1 MFCRCPDNRGSGDSR
16 GQGVIMSTVMSE
28 QLQKEEDAGEEE
40 EEDEEQGE
48 EFVFEDSSEEDNQ
61 PEESR
66 GNAKDIELSVTAAKI
81 DVTSICNSQ
90 APSENYIQEVCDAV
104 PPAGQEGAPDKDVAT
119 IPVSD
124 VPVSESPSWTVPN
137 AGFDSTT
144 AEPCPGE
151 ERQESPAVKLPQAE
165 DHCNNTSQEIT
176 CSGDTSEAAACETTE
191 VIYDDVPNEDL
202 LSPDEDMIYEDVQ
215 SNTGRAA
222 AADNG
227 WSSSE
232 FESYDEQSDNE
243 SKQPTRSKDCAKCW
257 VRQHYCRTLSG
268 EERQESPAVKLPQA
282 EDHCN
287 NTSQEITCSGDTSE
301 AAACETTEVIYDDV
315 PNEDLLSP
323 DEDMIYEDVQS
334 NTGRA
339 AAADNGWSSSEFES
353 YDEQSDNESK
363 QPTRSKLSP
372 DVLRLRERCARTKRE
387 LATRLAGKHNYDMKV
402 QQLMKAAKSGTKD
415 GLEKTKIAVMRKVSF
430 LQRKDQF
437 EEEDD
442 AGYLD
447 VAVSEVKHPPP
458 QLSPMPEGLSSHQVV
473 RRHILSSIIQSE
485 RSYLE
490 SLRRISQEYHRP
502 LLEADPRIIS
512 PRKIRPIF
520 YRIRELTQCHSMFQI
535 ALTSRV
541 SEWDSSEKIGDLFV
555 ASFSKSMVLDVYSD
569 YVNNFTNA
577 MALIKKACMSKPAF
591 LEFLKKKQASSVDR
605 ITLYGL
611 MVKPIQRFPQFILLL
626 QDMLKNTPKGHVDRL
641 PLQLAL
647 TELEALAEKLN
658 EQKRVADQIAETQ
671 QLARSVGDRLLSK
684 QLNSKQGSLVLCE
697 TLIETVYGERGQ
709 VLKSK
714 ERKVFLFDDVL
725 ICANINVKGSPDI
738 SSLVPVGP
746 KYTMKWSA
754 PLQQVQV
761 VEVGQEGSQSKDSF
775 TFQPS
780 GAKRPAISACSSG
793 KALLGPPRLYQEL
806 QELQHDLSVVEEVTL
821 LVGTL
826 QGTYQNLNTTVAQ
839 DWCLALQ
846 RLIRIKEEQIQ
857 CANKCRLRLQ
867 VPGRPDK
874 SGRPV
879 SFMVVFNTQ
888 TPLSKISWVNRL
900 HLAKIALREEN
911 TPGWL
916 CGEDDGK
923 TMPPFW
929 YPLLAC
935 HMPVFATKS
944 PERKL
949 EAALHHPVHC
959 ALLGFSAAST
969 SLPQG
974 YLWVAGGGD
983 PSQGQIE
990 IFSLNRPVPR
1000 AVKSL
1005 QLGSAVRCLE
1015 YIPELCTNEDEAA
1028 LPKSPTGSSSN
1039 ICIGLDD
1046 GRVLVYGSVDT
1057 AAQCVLT
1064 LHNPEGCPVLC
1075 LKHSSHFLFAGLRNG
1090 TIKVYRRHQSDE
1102 LWESEPCRSVSLGS
1116 EPVRTLLVLDE
1127 NVWASSGNT
1136 VTVMD
1141 SSNFNFQKFEVHPEP
1156 MVSVAHMAQ
1165 AGGGVWMAF
1174 SEGSSLRLF
1183 HTETLELLQEI
1194 NISMRSTLLNTGQK
1208 MRVTSL
1214 LICQG
1219 LLWVGTAQGLIV
1231 TLPVPKLE
1239 GIPKITGKGM
1249 ISLNAH
1255 SGPVDFLVATSSSLS
1270 PELLKRDSW
1279 CDGPDSAC
1287 GGEERSDTSSQ
1298 ESLQQQSSS
1307 NQAEPR
1313 GRGRGVILQY
1323 RLRSTSGL
1331 PGHLLSPDGDEVSE
1345 SSLESLE
1352 HSVEDGSIYELSDD
1366 PEMWVRGRGP
1376 CEREAARKDRVSSV
1390 AVLSGGRGFRRL
1402 KERGA
1407 NRTGA
1412 EGSENV
1418 LMVWQLPLTV

>member
-1 MFCRCPDNRGSGDSR
+1 MS
-16 GQGVIMSTVMSE
+16 IMMS
-28 QLQKEEDAGEEE
+28 QQPPKDDE
-40 EEDEEQGE
+40 EEDDEEKGE
-48 EFVFEDSSEEDNQ
+48 EFEFEDSTDDEKLQEDGKRISSECVQVSKQEASETSGSASQ
-61 PEESR
+61 
-66 GNAKDIELSVTAAKI
+66 TAT
-81 DVTSICNSQ
+81 DVEQLPKTS
-90 APSENYIQEVCDAV
+90 
-104 PPAGQEGAPDKDVAT
+104 PPAGPEEIVKDAAPNT
-119 IPVSD
+119 STD
-124 VPVSESPSWTVPN
+124 VPVTESPSWAAAAAAAAAT
-137 AGFDSTT
+137 AAAAAAA
-144 AEPCPGE
+144 AEPAASAPREGE
-151 ERQESPAVKLPQAE
+151 ELQGLPVAPSAVETLA
-165 DHCNNTSQEIT
+165 D
-176 CSGDTSEAAACETTE
+176 SGDHSKETIKESSGSGDASEAHFVGEAESQTPEASE
-191 VIYDDVPNEDL
+191 VIYDDVPSEEPF
-202 LSPDEDMIYEDVQ
+202 SPNEDMIYEDVQ
-215 SNTGRAA
+215 RDSGPLG
-222 AADNG
+222 ADNG

-243 SKQPTRSKDCAKCW
+243 AKQPARS
-257 VRQHYCRTLSG
+257 
-268 EERQESPAVKLPQA
+268 
-282 EDHCN
+282 
-287 NTSQEITCSGDTSE
+287 
-301 AAACETTEVIYDDV
+301 
-315 PNEDLLSP
+315 
-323 DEDMIYEDVQS
+323 
-334 NTGRA
+334 
-339 AAADNGWSSSEFES
+339 
-353 YDEQSDNESK
+353 
-363 QPTRSKLSP
+363 
-372 DVLRLRERCARTKRE
+372 
-387 LATRLAGKHNYDMKV
+387 KV
-402 QQLMKAAKSGTKD
+402 QQLMKAARSGTKD
-415 GLEKTKIAVMRKVSF
+415 GLERTKIAVMRKVSF
-430 LQRKDQF
+430 LQRKDQL

-447 VAVSEVKHPPP
+447 VAVSEFKHPPP
-458 QLSPMPEGLSSHQVV
+458 QLSPMPEGLTSHQVV

-490 SLRRISQEYHRP
+490 SLRRILQEYHRP
-502 LLEADPRIIS
+502 LMEAEPRILS

-520 YRIRELTQCHSMFQI
+520 YRIREITQCHSMFQI
-535 ALTSRV
+535 ALASRV
-541 SEWDSSEKIGDLFV
+541 AEWDSSEKIGDLFV

-647 TELEALAEKLN
+647 TELEMLAEKLN

-671 QLARSVGDRLLSK
+671 QLARSVSDRLLSK
-684 QLNSKQGSLVLCE
+684 QLNSEQGSLVLCE

-709 VLKSK
+709 ILKSK

-725 ICANINVKGSPDI
+725 ICANINVKGPPDI

-761 VEVGQEGSQSKDSF
+761 VEVGQEGSQSKD
-775 TFQPS
+775 TLYQQS
-780 GAKRPAISACSSG
+780 GTKRPGVAGISG
-793 KALLGPPRLYQEL
+793 KAILGPPRLYQEL

-857 CANKCRLRLQ
+857 SANKCRLRLQ

-879 SFMVVFNTQ
+879 SFMVVFNTPN
-888 TPLSKISWVNRL
+888 PLSKISWVNRL
-900 HLAKIALREEN
+900 HLAKIAQREEN
-911 TPGWL
+911 SPGWL
-916 CGEDDGK
+916 YGEDEGK
-923 TMPPFW
+923 TIAPFW
-929 YPLLAC
+929 SPLLAC

-983 PSQGQIE
+983 CSQGQIE
-990 IFSLNRPVPR
+990 IFSLNRPMPR

-1005 QLGSAVRCLE
+1005 QIGSAVRCLE
-1015 YIPELCTNEDEAA
+1015 YVPV
-1028 LPKSPTGSSSN
+1028 PSPTEEAEAGVHRSPAGLGTN
-1039 ICIGLDD
+1039 ICVGLDD
-1046 GRVLVYGSVDT
+1046 GRILVYGSVDT
-1057 AAQCVLT
+1057 AAQCLLT
-1064 LHNPEGCPVLC
+1064 LHNSEGCPVLS
-1075 LKHSSHFLFAGLRNG
+1075 LKHSPRFLFAGLRNG
-1090 TIKVYRRHQSDE
+1090 TMMVYGRNNSDD
-1102 LWESEPCRSVSLGS
+1102 LWDPTSSRCVSMGS
-1116 EPVRTLLVLDE
+1116 EPVRTLLVLDDS
-1127 NVWASSGNT
+1127 VWASCGNS
-1136 VTVMD
+1136 VTVMEI
-1141 SSNFNFQKFEVHPEP
+1141 SNLTTQKFEVHPDP
-1156 MVSVAHMAQ
+1156 LVSVAHMAC

-1174 SEGSSLRLF
+1174 SEGSSIRLF

-1194 NISMRSTLLNTGQK
+1194 NISTRSTLLNTGQK
-1208 MRVTSL
+1208 SMRVTSL

-1219 LLWVGTAQGLIV
+1219 LLWVGTAQGLII

-1249 ISLNAH
+1249 VSLNAH
-1255 SGPVDFLVATSSSLS
+1255 CGPVDFLVATTSTLS
-1270 PELLKRDSW
+1270 PELLKRDSFG
-1279 CDGPDSAC
+1279 DGPDSAC
-1287 GGEERSDTSSQ
+1287 GGEDRSDTSSQ
-1298 ESLQQQSSS
+1298 ESLQQSYQG
-1307 NQAEPR
+1307 EGR
-1313 GRGRGVILQY
+1313 GKGRGVLLQY

-1331 PGHLLSPDGDEVSE
+1331 PGRPLTALGDEASD

-1366 PEMWVRGRGP
+1366 PEMWVRGRP
-1376 CEREAARKDRVSSV
+1376 CERDGGRRDRVISA
-1390 AVLSGGRGFRRL
+1390 AVISGGKGFRRL

-1407 NRTGA
+1407 AAGTRTSG
-1412 EGSENV
+1412 EGSENT

>member
-1 MFCRCPDNRGSGDSR
+1 
-16 GQGVIMSTVMSE
+16 MSTVMCE
-28 QLQKEEDAGEEE
+28 QPQKEDDGEE

-48 EFVFEDSSEEDNQ
+48 EFMFDDSSDEENLTA
-61 PEESR
+61 ESK
-66 GNAKDIELSVTAAKI
+66 GNTKDTELSSKTENNE
-81 DVTSICNSQ
+81 TSKCNSQ
-90 APSENYIQEVCDAV
+90 TRLENNDQEVCKAV
-104 PPAGQEGAPDKDVAT
+104 PPAGQEGAPVEDVAT

-124 VPVSESPSWTVPN
+124 VPVSESPSWVTPN
-137 AGFDSTT
+137 VESDIAV
-144 AEPCPGE
+144 EPSPGE
-151 ERQESPAVKLPQAE
+151 VLQGLPVVKLPQAE
-165 DHCNNTSQEIT
+165 EDHYNDTSQEIT
-176 CSGDTSEAAACETTE
+176 SPGDITEATAACEIAE
-191 VIYDDVPNEDL
+191 VIYDDVPNEGP
-202 LSPDEDMIYEDVQ
+202 LSPNEDMIYEDVQ
-215 SNTGRAA
+215 SNTGRM

-243 SKQPTRSKDCAKCW
+243 SKRPTRS
-257 VRQHYCRTLSG
+257 
-268 EERQESPAVKLPQA
+268 
-282 EDHCN
+282 
-287 NTSQEITCSGDTSE
+287 
-301 AAACETTEVIYDDV
+301 
-315 PNEDLLSP
+315 
-323 DEDMIYEDVQS
+323 
-334 NTGRA
+334 
-339 AAADNGWSSSEFES
+339 
-353 YDEQSDNESK
+353 
-363 QPTRSKLSP
+363 
-372 DVLRLRERCARTKRE
+372 
-387 LATRLAGKHNYDMKV
+387 KV
-402 QQLMKAAKSGTKD
+402 QQLMKAARSGTKD

-430 LQRKDQF
+430 LHRKEQF

-458 QLSPMPEGLSSHQVV
+458 QLSPMPEGLTSHQVV

-490 SLRRISQEYHRP
+490 SLRRISLEYHRP

-541 SEWDSSEKIGDLFV
+541 AEWDSSEKIGDLFV

-577 MALIKKACMSKPAF
+577 MALIKKACLSRPAF

-725 ICANINVKGSPDI
+725 ICANINVKGPPDI

-754 PLQQVQV
+754 PLQHVQV

-780 GAKRPAISACSSG
+780 GAKRPTSSVCSSG

-879 SFMVVFNTQ
+879 SFMVVFNTPN
-888 TPLSKISWVNRL
+888 PLSKISWVNRL

-916 CGEDDGK
+916 CGEDEGK

-949 EAALHHPVHC
+949 GAALHHPVHC

-974 YLWVAGGGD
+974 YLWVAGGEE

-1015 YIPELCTNEDEAA
+1015 YVPELCTNEDEAA

-1039 ICIGLDD
+1039 ICVGLDD

-1075 LKHSSHFLFAGLRNG
+1075 LKHSPQFLFAGLRNS
-1090 TIKVYRRHQSDE
+1090 TIMVYRRNHSDE
-1102 LWESEPCRSVSLGS
+1102 LWEPEPCRSVSLGS

-1141 SSNFNFQKFEVHPEP
+1141 SSNFNLQTFEVHPDP

-1174 SEGSSLRLF
+1174 SEGSSIRLF

-1194 NISMRSTLLNTGQK
+1194 NISTRSTLLNTGQK

-1219 LLWVGTAQGLIV
+1219 LLWVGTAQGVIV

-1255 SGPVDFLVATSSSLS
+1255 CGPVDFIVAASSYLS

-1298 ESLQQQSSS
+1298 ESLQQASS
-1307 NQAEPR
+1307 NQAESK
-1313 GRGRGVILQY
+1313 GRGRSVLLQY

-1331 PGHLLSPDGDEVSE
+1331 PGRPLTAQGDEVSE

-1366 PEMWVRGRGP
+1366 PEMWVRGRP
-1376 CEREAARKDRVSSV
+1376 CERDRGRRDRVSSV

-1402 KERGA
+1402 KERGS

>member
-1 MFCRCPDNRGSGDSR
+1 
-16 GQGVIMSTVMSE
+16 MSTVMS
-28 QLQKEEDAGEEE
+28 QQPPKEDEE

-48 EFVFEDSSEEDNQ
+48 EFLFEDSTDEEKVQED
-61 PEESR
+61 SK
-66 GNAKDIELSVTAAKI
+66 GIGSDSVRSDQMSQTGA
-81 DVTSICNSQ
+81 DSTQLLRTS
-90 APSENYIQEVCDAV
+90 
-104 PPAGQEGAPDKDVAT
+104 PPAGQEGIPTKDGASIST
-119 IPVSD
+119 AD
-124 VPVSESPSWTVPN
+124 VPVNESPSW
-137 AGFDSTT
+137 ASAAA
-144 AEPCPGE
+144 AEPSTSAPCVGE
-151 ERQESPAVKLPQAE
+151 ELQGLPVVLSAVETPV
-165 DHCNNTSQEIT
+165 D
-176 CSGDTSEAAACETTE
+176 SGDHSKEIVKEGSGSRDISEALCVAEAEPQTVEASE
-191 VIYDDVPNEDL
+191 VIYDDVPSEDP
-202 LSPDEDMIYEDVQ
+202 LSPDEADMIYEDVQ
-215 SNTGRAA
+215 RDSGPLD
-222 AADNG
+222 ADNR

-243 SKQPTRSKDCAKCW
+243 T
-257 VRQHYCRTLSG
+257 
-268 EERQESPAVKLPQA
+268 KL
-282 EDHCN
+282 
-287 NTSQEITCSGDTSE
+287 
-301 AAACETTEVIYDDV
+301 
-315 PNEDLLSP
+315 
-323 DEDMIYEDVQS
+323 
-334 NTGRA
+334 
-339 AAADNGWSSSEFES
+339 
-353 YDEQSDNESK
+353 
-363 QPTRSKLSP
+363 PTRSKLSP
-372 DVLRLRERCARTKRE
+372 EVRRLRERCAKTKRE
-387 LATRLAGKHNYDMKV
+387 LAMRLSGKHNYDIKV
-402 QQLMKAAKSGTKD
+402 QQLMKAARSGTKD

-430 LQRKDQF
+430 LQRKDQL

-447 VAVSEVKHPPP
+447 VAVSEEKHPPP
-458 QLSPMPEGLSSHQVV
+458 QLSPMPEGLTNHQVV
-473 RRHILSSIIQSE
+473 RRHILGSIIQSE

-490 SLRRISQEYHRP
+490 SLRRILQEYHRP
-502 LLEADPRIIS
+502 LMEADPRILS

-520 YRIRELTQCHSMFQI
+520 YRIREITQCHSMFQI
-535 ALTSRV
+535 ALASRV
-541 SEWDSSEKIGDLFV
+541 AEWDCSEKIGDLFV

-647 TELEALAEKLN
+647 TELEMLAEKLN

-671 QLARSVGDRLLSK
+671 QLARSVSDRLLSK
-684 QLNSKQGSLVLCE
+684 QLNSEQGSLVLCE

-725 ICANINVKGSPDI
+725 ICANINVKGPPDI

-746 KYTMKWSA
+746 KYTIKWSA

-761 VEVGQEGSQSKDSF
+761 VEVGQEGSQSKD
-775 TFQPS
+775 TFFHPS
-780 GAKRPAISACSSG
+780 GAKRPSGVCTSG
-793 KALLGPPRLYQEL
+793 KAILGPPRLYQEL

-826 QGTYQNLNTTVAQ
+826 QGMYQNLNTTVAQ

-857 CANKCRLRLQ
+857 SANKCRLRLQ

-879 SFMVVFNTQ
+879 SFMVVLNTPN
-888 TPLSKISWVNRL
+888 PLSKISWVNRL

-911 TPGWL
+911 SPGWL
-916 CGEDDGK
+916 CGEDEGK
-923 TMPPFW
+923 TMAPFW
-929 YPLLAC
+929 CPLLAC

-949 EAALHHPVHC
+949 EAALHNPVHC

-974 YLWVAGGGD
+974 YLWVAGGEG
-983 PSQGQIE
+983 SQWQIE
-990 IFSLNRPVPR
+990 IFSLNRPMPR

-1005 QLGSAVRCLE
+1005 QVVSAVRCLE
-1015 YIPELCTNEDEAA
+1015 YVPE
-1028 LPKSPTGSSSN
+1028 PSPTEEVEAGVHKAPSGTGAN
-1039 ICIGLDD
+1039 ICVGLDD
-1046 GRVLVYGSVDT
+1046 GRILVYGSVDT
-1057 AAQCVLT
+1057 AAQCLLT

-1075 LKHSSHFLFAGLRNG
+1075 LKHSSRFLFAGLRNG
-1090 TIKVYRRHQSDE
+1090 TMMVYGRSNNDE
-1102 LWESEPCRSVSLGS
+1102 LWDPDSCRCVSLGL
-1116 EPVRTLLVLDE
+1116 EPVRTLLVLDDS
-1127 NVWASSGNT
+1127 VWASCGNS

-1141 SSNFNFQKFEVHPEP
+1141 ISSLTTQKFEVHPDP
-1156 MVSVAHMAQ
+1156 MVSVAHMAC

-1174 SEGSSLRLF
+1174 SEGSSIRLF

-1194 NISMRSTLLNTGQK
+1194 NISTRSTLLNTGQK
-1208 MRVTSL
+1208 SMRVTSL

-1219 LLWVGTAQGLIV
+1219 LLWVGTAQGLII

-1239 GIPKITGKGM
+1239 GITKITGKGM

-1255 SGPVDFLVATSSSLS
+1255 CGPVDFLVATTSTLS
-1270 PELLKRDSW
+1270 PELLKRDSVG
-1279 CDGPDSAC
+1279 DGPDSAC
-1287 GGEERSDTSSQ
+1287 GGEDRSDTSSQ
-1298 ESLQQQSSS
+1298 ESLQQSSS
-1307 NQAEPR
+1307 YHGEGR
-1313 GRGRGVILQY
+1313 GKGRGVLLQY
-1323 RLRSTSGL
+1323 KLRSTSGL
-1331 PGHLLSPDGDEVSE
+1331 PGRPLTALGDEASD

-1366 PEMWVRGRGP
+1366 PEMWVRGRP
-1376 CEREAARKDRVSSV
+1376 CESDGGRRDRVISA
-1390 AVLSGGRGFRRL
+1390 AVISGGKGFRRL
-1402 KERGA
+1402 KEGA
-1407 NRTGA
+1407 AAGARTSGD
-1412 EGSENV
+1412 GLENI

>member
-1 MFCRCPDNRGSGDSR
+1 
-16 GQGVIMSTVMSE
+16 MSSVMS
-28 QLQKEEDAGEEE
+28 QDPPKEDEE

-48 EFVFEDSSEEDNQ
+48 EFEFDDSMDEEKPEEDSKGTSSDCVSSVQASKKEDAEEVQSDSGQ
-61 PEESR
+61 LP
-66 GNAKDIELSVTAAKI
+66 K
-81 DVTSICNSQ
+81 TS
-90 APSENYIQEVCDAV
+90 A
-104 PPAGQEGAPDKDVAT
+104 PAGQEDIPTKDVASIST
-119 IPVSD
+119 AD
-124 VPVSESPSWTVPN
+124 VPVSDSPSWASAADKP
-137 AGFDSTT
+137 STS
-144 AEPCPGE
+144 APCVGE
-151 ERQESPAVKLPQAE
+151 ELRLLSVAPSAVAKPA
-165 DHCNNTSQEIT
+165 D
-176 CSGDTSEAAACETTE
+176 SGDHSKETIKEGSGSRDSSKALCVAEAGPETTEASE
-191 VIYDDVPNEDL
+191 VIYDDVPSEDP

-215 SNTGRAA
+215 RDSGPINAN
-222 AADNG
+222 NG

-243 SKQPTRSKDCAKCW
+243 T
-257 VRQHYCRTLSG
+257 
-268 EERQESPAVKLPQA
+268 
-282 EDHCN
+282 
-287 NTSQEITCSGDTSE
+287 
-301 AAACETTEVIYDDV
+301 
-315 PNEDLLSP
+315 
-323 DEDMIYEDVQS
+323 
-334 NTGRA
+334 
-339 AAADNGWSSSEFES
+339 
-353 YDEQSDNESK
+353 K

-372 DVLRLRERCARTKRE
+372 EVRRLRERCAKTKRE
-387 LATRLAGKHNYDMKV
+387 LAMRLSGKHNYDIKV

-430 LQRKDQF
+430 LQRKDQQ

-458 QLSPMPEGLSSHQVV
+458 QLSPMPEGLTSHQVV
-473 RRHILSSIIQSE
+473 RRHILGSIIQSE

-490 SLRRISQEYHRP
+490 SLRRILQEYHRP
-502 LLEADPRIIS
+502 LMEAEPRILS

-520 YRIRELTQCHSMFQI
+520 YRIREITQCHSMFQI
-535 ALTSRV
+535 ALASRV
-541 SEWDSSEKIGDLFV
+541 AEWDSSEKIGDLFV
-555 ASFSKSMVLDVYSD
+555 AS
-569 YVNNFTNA
+569 
-577 MALIKKACMSKPAF
+577 
-591 LEFLKKKQASSVDR
+591 
-605 ITLYGL
+605 
-611 MVKPIQRFPQFILLL
+611 
-626 QDMLKNTPKGHVDRL
+626 DMLKNTPKGHVDRL

-647 TELEALAEKLN
+647 TELEMLAEKLN
-658 EQKRVADQIAETQ
+658 EQKRVADQITETQ
-671 QLARSVGDRLLSK
+671 QLARSVSDRLLSK
-684 QLNSKQGSLVLCE
+684 QLNSEQGSLVLCE

-725 ICANINVKGSPDI
+725 ICANINVKGPPDI

-761 VEVGQEGSQSKDSF
+761 VEVGQEGSQNKD
-775 TFQPS
+775 TFFQQS
-780 GAKRPAISACSSG
+780 GAKRQSAAYPSG
-793 KALLGPPRLYQEL
+793 KNNQKAILGPPKLYQEL

-857 CANKCRLRLQ
+857 SANKCRLRLH

-879 SFMVVFNTQ
+879 SFMVVFNTPN
-888 TPLSKISWVNRL
+888 PLSKISWVNRL

-911 TPGWL
+911 SPGWL

-923 TMPPFW
+923 TMAPLW
-929 YPLLAC
+929 CPLLSC
-935 HMPVFATKS
+935 YMPVFAMKS

-949 EAALHHPVHC
+949 EAALHNPVHC

-974 YLWVAGGGD
+974 YLWVAGRD
-983 PSQGQIE
+983 EASQGQIE

-1005 QLGSAVRCLE
+1005 QVGAAVRCLE
-1015 YIPELCTNEDEAA
+1015 YAPEPSQAEELEAGTHKA
-1028 LPKSPTGSSSN
+1028 PSGIGAN
-1039 ICIGLDD
+1039 ICVGLDD
-1046 GRVLVYGSVDT
+1046 GRILIYGSVDT
-1057 AAQCVLT
+1057 AAQCLLT

-1075 LKHSSHFLFAGLRNG
+1075 LKHSSRFLFAGLRNG
-1090 TIKVYRRHQSDE
+1090 TVMVYGRNNSDD
-1102 LWESEPCRSVSLGS
+1102 LWEPESCRCVSLGS
-1116 EPVRTLLVLDE
+1116 EPVQTLLVLDDS
-1127 NVWASSGNT
+1127 VWASCGNF
-1136 VTVMD
+1136 VTVID
-1141 SSNFNFQKFEVHPEP
+1141 ISSLTTQQKFEVHPEP
-1156 MVSVAHMAQ
+1156 MVSVTHMAC

-1174 SEGSSLRLF
+1174 SEGSSIRLF

-1194 NISMRSTLLNTGQK
+1194 NISTRSTLLNTGQK
-1208 MRVTSL
+1208 SMRVTSL

-1219 LLWVGTAQGLIV
+1219 LLWVGTAQGLII

-1255 SGPVDFLVATSSSLS
+1255 CGPVDFLVATTSTLS
-1270 PELLKRDSW
+1270 PELLKRDSV
-1279 CDGPDSAC
+1279 GESPDSAC
-1287 GGEERSDTSSQ
+1287 GGEDRSDTSSQ
-1298 ESLQQQSSS
+1298 ESLQQSSS
-1307 NQAEPR
+1307 YQAEGR
-1313 GRGRGVILQY
+1313 GRGRGVLLQY
-1323 RLRSTSGL
+1323 KLRSTSGL
-1331 PGHLLSPDGDEVSE
+1331 PGRPLTALADEALD

-1366 PEMWVRGRGP
+1366 PEMWVKGRP
-1376 CEREAARKDRVSSV
+1376 CERERGRRDRVISA
-1390 AVLSGGRGFRRL
+1390 AVISGGKGFRRL
-1402 KERGA
+1402 KEGA
-1407 NRTGA
+1407 PAAARTSM
-1412 EGSENV
+1412 EGLENI